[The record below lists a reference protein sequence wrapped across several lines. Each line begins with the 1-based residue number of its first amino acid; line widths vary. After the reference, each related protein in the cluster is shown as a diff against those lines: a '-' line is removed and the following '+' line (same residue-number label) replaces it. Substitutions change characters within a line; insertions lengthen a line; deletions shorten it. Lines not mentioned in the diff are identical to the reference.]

1 MTNLNPIAQ
10 SSFAN
15 STAYNT
21 HRPSYPAYSIQH
33 LLEQCRVAGKKGARV
48 VDLGAGTGIF
58 TEALAAREEGFEIV
72 AVEPHAD
79 MRAVLEKRNLP
90 GVKVVDG
97 TAEDVPV
104 ENGWAD
110 AVFVAQ
116 VGGWILLPGFLMLLG
131 AFSVKAS
138 MRGMPDL
145 WRLGSMFARSGA
157 SPVHPCGI
165 RAAAVQPGLSIGSC
179 FH

>member
-1 MTNLNPIAQ
+1 M
-10 SSFAN
+10 
-15 STAYNT
+15 
-21 HRPSYPAYSIQH
+21 
-33 LLEQCRVAGKKGARV
+33 
-48 VDLGAGTGIF
+48 DLGAGTGIF

-104 ENGWAD
+104 ESGWAD

-116 VGGWILLPGFLMLLG
+116 VRWFDFSFRLMVAGVTL
-131 AFSVKAS
+131 FAS
-138 MRGMPDL
+138 MP
-145 WRLGSMFARSGA
+145 W
-157 SPVHPCGI
+157 
-165 RAAAVQPGLSIGSC
+165 
-179 FH
+179 

>member
-1 MTNLNPIAQ
+1 MTTLNPIAQ

-21 HRPSYPAYSIQH
+21 HRPTYPIHSIQH
-33 LLEQCRVAGKKGARV
+33 LLEQCRVAGKKGARI

-79 MRAVLEKRNLP
+79 MRAVLEKRKLP

-104 ENGWAD
+104 EDGWAD

-116 VGGWILLPGFLMLLG
+116 VGGLI
-131 AFSVKAS
+131 SS
-138 MRGMPDL
+138 
-145 WRLGSMFARSGA
+145 
-157 SPVHPCGI
+157 SPVW
-165 RAAAVQPGLSIGSC
+165 
-179 FH
+179 

>member
-1 MTNLNPIAQ
+1 MSTFNPIAQ

-15 STAYNT
+15 SQAYDT
-21 HRPSYPAYSIQH
+21 HRPTYPTHSIQH
-33 LLEQCRVAGKKGARV
+33 LLEQCRVAGKKGARI

-58 TEALAAREEGFEIV
+58 TEALAAREEEFEIV

-79 MRAVLEKRNLP
+79 MRAVLGKRNLA

-104 ENGWAD
+104 GDGWAD

-116 VGGWILLPGFLMLLG
+116 VGNLNFFCFRLAGGVGSSLG
-131 AFSVKAS
+131 LNS
-138 MRGMPDL
+138 
-145 WRLGSMFARSGA
+145 W
-157 SPVHPCGI
+157 
-165 RAAAVQPGLSIGSC
+165 
-179 FH
+179 

>member
-1 MTNLNPIAQ
+1 MSTLTPIAQ

-21 HRPSYPAYSIQH
+21 HRPTYPAYSLQH
-33 LLEQCRVAGKKGARV
+33 LLEQCRVAGKKGARI

-104 ENGWAD
+104 EDGWAD
-110 AVFVAQ
+110 AVLVAQ
-116 VGGWILLPGFLMLLG
+116 VGGFDYFLRVLIVDGVFLG
-131 AFSVKAS
+131 RLSDEKKGPVC
-138 MRGMPDL
+138 GDCDL
-145 WRLGSMFARSGA
+145 WWL
-157 SPVHPCGI
+157 
-165 RAAAVQPGLSIGSC
+165 
-179 FH
+179 

>member
-1 MTNLNPIAQ
+1 MTTFNPIAQ

-21 HRPSYPAYSIQH
+21 HRPNYPTQSIQH
-33 LLEQCRVAGKKGARV
+33 LLEQCRVAGKKGARI

-58 TEALAAREEGFEIV
+58 TEALSAREEGFEIV

-79 MRAVLEKRNLP
+79 MRAVLEKRNLR

-104 ENGWAD
+104 VNGWAD

-116 VGGWILLPGFLMLLG
+116 VGGLTFLFRISTVVG
-131 AFSVKAS
+131 ALH
-138 MRGMPDL
+138 GN
-145 WRLGSMFARSGA
+145 
-157 SPVHPCGI
+157 PVG
-165 RAAAVQPGLSIGSC
+165 RRNDR
-179 FH
+179 

>member
-1 MTNLNPIAQ
+1 MTTFSPIAQ

-15 STAYNT
+15 SKAYDT
-21 HRPSYPAYSIQH
+21 HRPTYPNHSIQH
-33 LLEQCRVAGKKGARV
+33 LLEQCRVAGKKGARI

-79 MRAVLEKRNLP
+79 MRAVLEQRKLP
-90 GVKVVDG
+90 GVKVLDG

-104 ENGWAD
+104 EHGWAD

-116 VGGWILLPGFLMLLG
+116 VGF
-131 AFSVKAS
+131 
-138 MRGMPDL
+138 
-145 WRLGSMFARSGA
+145 
-157 SPVHPCGI
+157 
-165 RAAAVQPGLSIGSC
+165 
-179 FH
+179 